1 VRQMMSVR
9 PDQRERRQVI
19 RLRASARN
27 AGWLIAGLT
36 LVFCTACASGTHPE
50 SGDHLPN
57 AREARR
63 AVEECLETWRKS
75 PRPERTVPRIQPVMF
90 VDQQRQPGQR
100 LREFAVL
107 GETPGVKGC
116 RRFVVKLSLEQPDE
130 SILASYY
137 VFGEGPVWVY
147 RAEDFDMILHMDK
160 SMMPDP
166 QPAVD
171 RPGSKTSSTA
181 EADPSPREAK
191 SKESR
196 QEASSTASP

>member
-1 VRQMMSVR
+1 
-9 PDQRERRQVI
+9 
-19 RLRASARN
+19 
-27 AGWLIAGLT
+27 
-36 LVFCTACASGTHPE
+36 
-50 SGDHLPN
+50 
-57 AREARR
+57 
-63 AVEECLETWRKS
+63 
-75 PRPERTVPRIQPVMF
+75 MF

-116 RRFVVKLSLEQPDE
+116 RRFVVKLSLEQPED

-160 SMMPDP
+160 SMMPEP
-166 QPAVD
+166 PPAEG
-171 RPGSKTSSTA
+171 RSKTEDRSA
-181 EADPSPREAK
+181 AKPDPSPRAAR

-196 QEASSTASP
+196 REASSTASP

>member
-1 VRQMMSVR
+1 M
-9 PDQRERRQVI
+9 
-19 RLRASARN
+19 ASARN

-36 LVFCTACASGTHPE
+36 LVFCSSCGTGTRPD
-50 SGDHLPN
+50 SRDHLPD

-75 PRPERTVPRIQPVMF
+75 PQPERTVPRIQPVMF

-160 SMMPDP
+160 SMMAE
-166 QPAVD
+166 PAPAEHRSEVRGSLSRGTRSVSSRD
-171 RPGSKTSSTA
+171 EEQKVSPGSKFNCFTVGSA
-181 EADPSPREAK
+181 
-191 SKESR
+191 SR
-196 QEASSTASP
+196 H

>member
-1 VRQMMSVR
+1 VS
-9 PDQRERRQVI
+9 RRGT
-19 RLRASARN
+19 SARN
-27 AGWLIAGLT
+27 AARLIAGFTVL
-36 LVFCTACASGTHPE
+36 FCSSCGTRTRPD
-50 SGDHLPN
+50 SRDHLPD

-63 AVEECLETWRKS
+63 AVEECLQAWRS
-75 PRPERTVPRIQPVMF
+75 ASQPDRTVSKIQPVMF

-147 RAEDFDMILHMDK
+147 RAEDLDMILHMDK
-160 SMMPDP
+160 SMMPEP
-166 QPAVD
+166 QSAESQS
-171 RPGSKTSSTA
+171 GSKKSPTV
-181 EADPSPREAK
+181 EPERSPRGAK
-191 SKESR
+191 SKQSR